1 MKEDKEKMQDFD
13 FHVFSIIIF
22 LLTDGIVII
31 WGEPGRAGSRSR
43 RLRGVWASVVAAH
56 GFSCPTA
63 CGIFLDQ

>member
-31 WGEPGRAGSRSR
+31 WGENSLES
-43 RLRGVWASVVAAH
+43 LSLK
-56 GFSCPTA
+56 FT
-63 CGIFLDQ
+63 